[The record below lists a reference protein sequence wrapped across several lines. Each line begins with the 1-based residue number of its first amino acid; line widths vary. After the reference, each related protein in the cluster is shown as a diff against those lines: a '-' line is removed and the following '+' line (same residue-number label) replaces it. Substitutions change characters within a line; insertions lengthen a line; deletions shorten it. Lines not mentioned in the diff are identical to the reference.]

1 MARYQFGDLMIKK
14 RKTGP
19 RVWQFRWTENGRR
32 VSRVIGTVE
41 RLPRRADAERAV
53 EYLRMRINRELPREA
68 LPLWTVGG
76 LFGRFME
83 EYAARRCRKQTRR
96 CYQSFFD
103 NHIAPRWGDVPVE
116 KVKTMDVEAWLDE
129 LEASRQIVSHV
140 RSLMHNLFNAAIRW
154 EMIER
159 NPVDLIRTSRK
170 RLKEPRVLAP
180 PELKALLAELGE
192 PQKTMVL
199 VAVCLGLGVSELLAL
214 QWRDIDFR
222 LQTLT
227 ISRST
232 VEGTVNATKT
242 VARQAALPLVDDL
255 AEVLLQHRSCADF
268 RADSDFVFANAT
280 GGVRWADS
288 LRADYLIPAGER
300 AGIGRVGWHTF
311 RRTYSTWLHALGATP
326 AVQKELMRHADIQT
340 TMNVYTQAP
349 VEDKRSAA
357 EKVAKVVWTMRKE
370 VMPNDVPERTCEE
383 P

>member
-1 MARYQFGDLMIKK
+1 MARYQFGYLALTK
-14 RKTGP
+14 RKNGL

-32 VSRVIGTVE
+32 VARVIGTIE
-41 RLPRRADAERAV
+41 RLPKRIDAERAV
-53 EYLRMRINRELPREA
+53 EHLRMRINRELPREA

-83 EYAARRCRKQTRR
+83 EYAARKCRKQTRR
-96 CYQSFFD
+96 CYRSFFD
-103 NHIAPRWGDVPVE
+103 NHIAPRWRDVPVE

-129 LEASRQIVSHV
+129 LSASWQIVSHV
-140 RSLMHNLFNAAIRW
+140 RSLMHNLFNAAVRW

-170 RLKEPRVLAP
+170 RVKEPRVLAP
-180 PELKALLAELGE
+180 PELKALLDELGE
-192 PQKTMVL
+192 PHKTMVL

-214 QWRDIDFR
+214 QWRDIDFSV
-222 LQTLT
+222 QTLT

-232 VEGTVNATKT
+232 VEGTVNPTKT
-242 VARQAALPLVDDL
+242 AARQAALPLVDEL
-255 AEVLLQHRSCADF
+255 AEVLIQHRT
-268 RADSDFVFANAT
+268 RAKFVASTDFVFANAT
-280 GGVRWADS
+280 SGVRWADS
-288 LRADYLIPAGER
+288 LRADYLIPAAER

-340 TMNVYTQAP
+340 TMNVYTQAL

-357 EKVAKVVWTMRKE
+357 EKVVKVIWTM
-370 VMPNDVPERTCEE
+370 
-383 P
+383 